1 MLYSFCVSNACRRA
15 TNYRGSA
22 LARPEKESQPAHC
35 KVNLKVFP
43 SHFRLPSSPTISKS
57 SYSLL
62 TILQMSQSMSSET
75 TLRGSCRCA
84 STRYTVTAAPL
95 ARKDCHCTTCR
106 KLSGSAYMP
115 MICVDNTA
123 LTFSGAPLTKLTSDL
138 AVRVFC
144 GGCHTQMGMRY
155 FCGQGW
161 TAIPAGTVDQGEVP
175 ASDGHI
181 FVGEK
186 AAWYELPE
194 DGLERCEGFSPT
206 FQKTLDSW
214 EATGKPKDLAW

>member
-1 MLYSFCVSNACRRA
+1 
-15 TNYRGSA
+15 
-22 LARPEKESQPAHC
+22 
-35 KVNLKVFP
+35 
-43 SHFRLPSSPTISKS
+43 
-57 SYSLL
+57 
-62 TILQMSQSMSSET
+62 
-75 TLRGSCRCA
+75 
-84 STRYTVTAAPL
+84 
-95 ARKDCHCTTCR
+95 
-106 KLSGSAYMP
+106 
-115 MICVDNTA
+115 
-123 LTFSGAPLTKLTSDL
+123 
-138 AVRVFC
+138 
-144 GGCHTQMGMRY
+144 MGMRY